1 MFSRALF
8 KQSCKANGVMWTII
22 TFFVC
27 FTLACVMLISG
38 GGSIGGVKMTIQDT
52 IIQGE
57 VDASLEKRSMTYY
70 TLSKDG
76 LYKFDA
82 YYKSNFQ
89 TIYAGESVTATQDI
103 TAYDSLFTAWISS
116 GYSTEMP
123 EATKDSQKIYL
134 SNFNTWKNAEPKQ
147 EAFENTEAY
156 EAAKS
161 AWQAQMPTG
170 STGIQ
175 NAVSKYLATAAYQK
189 SISDLQDYLLTVTQ
203 KTYKNATKDSTEY
216 KEILGDVMF
225 AINPNGMFNDDYTS
239 HGETVPEDYDVA
251 SIIANISDDGYLTS
265 EERTNYIEARSENS
279 ASIFIA
285 VNMTKAENIN
295 LLLEQLSN
303 YGVDQ
308 EKYDSFGYN
317 YSGIKHAAKTTIV
330 SYQARYDYEKSLIDA
345 KKSTFA
351 TEEDY
356 VKAVTEMND
365 KLTDS
370 MSLSLLGSLPTE
382 VSEALEEVGKMD
394 LYSLIVGS
402 IFYKMAGL
410 LLPIIFMIMAS
421 NNLIAGQVDSG
432 SMAYVLSTSTKR
444 EQVTFTQAVY
454 LAVSL
459 LAMFICTTITSVIC
473 LAIVQKPEISL
484 DFEQIILLNLGA
496 FITMFAMSGICF
508 CASCWFDRSKRSMGI
523 GGGLSMFFLVAT
535 MLGLFGSPVLPS
547 IIRLE
552 ALNYFNYV
560 TIISLFDV
568 ISIINK
574 TGTFIWKFAILI
586 SIGLIGYVVG
596 SIKFKKKD
604 LPL

>member
-1 MFSRALF
+1 MFSKALF

-57 VDASLEKRSMTYY
+57 IEASLETRAINYY
-70 TLSKDG
+70 NLSKDG
-76 LYKFDA
+76 LYNFDKF
-82 YYKSNFQ
+82 YRTNFQ
-89 TIYAGESVTATQDI
+89 TTYASESTSATADI
-103 TAYDSLFTAWISS
+103 TSYDSLFTAWL
-116 GYSTEMP
+116 GGGSTGEMP

-134 SNFNTWKNAEPKQ
+134 SNFNTWKNAEPKA
-147 EAFENTEAY
+147 ENFESTEAY
-156 EAAKS
+156 NHAKTAWEA
-161 AWQAQMPTG
+161 QRPTG
-170 STGIQ
+170 TAGVQ
-175 NAVSKYLATAAYQK
+175 NAVTKYIATVAYQN
-189 SISDLQDYLLTVTQ
+189 SIANLQDYILTVT
-203 KTYKNATKDSTEY
+203 KVSYPEATKDSTEY

-225 AINPNGMFNDDYTS
+225 AINPNGMFNADYTS
-239 HGETVPEDYDVA
+239 HGEKVPEDYDVT
-251 SIIANISDDGYLTS
+251 SIINHISDDNYLTS
-265 EERTNYIEARSENS
+265 EERMNYIQNRCENS
-279 ASIFIA
+279 SCIFISA
-285 VNMTKAENIN
+285 NMTKAENID
-295 LLLEQLSN
+295 LLLEALSN
-303 YGVDQ
+303 YGVDN
-308 EKYDSFGYN
+308 EKYASFGYT
-317 YSGIKHAAKTTIV
+317 YDSIKHSSKTTIV
-330 SYQARYDYEKSLIDA
+330 SYQARFDYEKSLIDA
-345 KKSTFA
+345 KRADFA
-351 TEEDY
+351 SDVEY
-356 VKAVTEMND
+356 NKAVSDMNE
-365 KLTDS
+365 KLIGS
-370 MSLSLLGSLPTE
+370 MSLSLLSSLPTE
-382 VSEALEEVGKMD
+382 VADALEEVGKMD

-432 SMAYVLSTSTKR
+432 SMAYILSTSTKR

-459 LAMFICTTITSVIC
+459 FVMFVCTTITSVVC
-473 LAIVQKPEISL
+473 LAIVNKPEISL
-484 DFEQIILLNLGA
+484 DYGQVILLNLGA

-574 TGTFIWKFAILI
+574 TGAFIWKFAILI
-586 SIGLIGYVVG
+586 AIGLIGYIVG
-596 SIKFKKKD
+596 SVKFKKKD

>member
-1 MFSRALF
+1 MFSKALF
-8 KQSCKANGVMWTII
+8 KQSCKANGVMWSII

-52 IIQGE
+52 IIEGE
-57 VDASLEKRSMTYY
+57 IDASLQKRAINYY
-70 TLSKDG
+70 SLAKDG
-76 LYKFDA
+76 LYKFDG

-89 TIYAGESVTATQDI
+89 TIYASESAQATSDVTN
-103 TAYDSLFTAWISS
+103 YDSLFTAWLGS
-116 GYSTEMP
+116 GMTGEMP
-123 EATKDSQKIYL
+123 EATTNSQKMYL
-134 SNFNTWKNAEPKQ
+134 SNFNTWKSAEPN
-147 EAFENTEAY
+147 EDSFENNESY
-156 EAAKS
+156 NQAKS
-161 AWQAQMPTG
+161 AWESQRPTG
-170 STGIQ
+170 ATGIQ
-175 NAVSKYLATAAYQK
+175 NAVSKYLATAAYQQ
-189 SISDLQDYLLTVTQ
+189 SISDLQNYVLTVTK
-203 KTYKNATKDSTEY
+203 KTYPNATTNSTEY

-225 AINPNGMFNDDYTS
+225 AINPNGMFDSDYTS
-239 HGETVPEDYDVA
+239 HGEKVPADYDVA
-251 SIIANISDDGYLTS
+251 SIISHISDDTYLTS
-265 EERTNYIEARSENS
+265 EERINYIQDRCENS
-279 ASIFIA
+279 SCIFIS
-285 VNMTKAENIN
+285 VNMTKAENID
-295 LLLEQLSN
+295 LLLDALSS
-303 YGVDQ
+303 YGVTQ

-317 YSGIKHAAKTTIV
+317 YDGIKHASKTTIV
-330 SYQARYDYEKSLIDA
+330 SYQARFDYEKSLIDER
-345 KKSTFA
+345 KDTFA
-351 TEEDY
+351 TAEAY
-356 VKAVTEMND
+356 QNALKEMND

-370 MSLSLLGSLPTE
+370 MSLSLLSSLPTE
-382 VSEALEEVGKMD
+382 VADALEEVGKMD

-432 SMAYVLSTSTKR
+432 SMAYILSTSTKR

-459 LAMFICTTITSVIC
+459 FVMFVCTTITSVIC
-473 LAIVQKPEISL
+473 LAIVTKPEISL
-484 DFEQIILLNLGA
+484 DYGQVILLNLGA

-574 TGTFIWKFAILI
+574 TVTFVWKFAILI
-586 SIGLIGYVVG
+586 AIGLIGYVVG

>member
-27 FTLACVMLISG
+27 FTLSCVMLISG
-38 GGSIGGVKMTIQDT
+38 GGSIGGVKTTIQDT

-57 VDASLEKRSMTYY
+57 VDASLDKRSMTYY
-70 TLSKDG
+70 NLSKDG
-76 LYKFDA
+76 LTKFDG
-82 YYKSNFQ
+82 YYKLNFQ
-89 TIYAGESVTATQDI
+89 TVYASESTQTTQDV
-103 TAYDSLFTAWISS
+103 TAYDSLFRAWIESGNSS
-116 GYSTEMP
+116 EMP
-123 EATKDSQKIYL
+123 DATKNSEKIYL

-147 EAFENTEAY
+147 ENFDSTEAFES
-156 EAAKS
+156 AKS
-161 AWQAQMPTG
+161 AWQAQIPTG
-170 STGIQ
+170 ANGIQ
-175 NAVSKYLATAAYQK
+175 NAVSKYFATVAYQQ
-189 SISDLQDYLLTVTQ
+189 SISDLQNYLLSVTQ
-203 KTYKNATKDSTEY
+203 KTYPNATTDSTEY
-216 KEILGDVMF
+216 KEILGCVMF
-225 AINPNGMFNDDYTS
+225 AINPNEMFNSDYTS
-239 HGETVPEDYDVA
+239 HGEIVPEDYDVA
-251 SIIANISDDGYLTS
+251 SIIANISNENYLLS
-265 EERTNYIEARSENS
+265 EERVNYIENRSENS
-279 ASIFIA
+279 ASIFLA
-285 VNMTKAENIN
+285 VNMTKSENIE
-295 LLLEQLSN
+295 LLLDQLSK
-303 YGVDQ
+303 YGVDE
-308 EKYDSFGYN
+308 EKYNSFGYD
-317 YSGIKHAAKTTIV
+317 YSGIKHSAKTTIV

-345 KKSTFA
+345 KKSSYA

-356 VKAVTEMND
+356 FKAVAEMND
-365 KLTDS
+365 KLANS
-370 MSLSLLGSLPTE
+370 MSLSLLGSLPVE
-382 VSEALEEVGKMD
+382 VSEALEEIGGMD

-444 EQVTFTQAVY
+444 EQVTFTQAIY
-454 LAVSL
+454 LTVSL
-459 LAMFICTTITSVIC
+459 LAMFVCTTITSVIC
-473 LAIVQKPEISL
+473 LSIVKKPEISL
-484 DFEQIILLNLGA
+484 DYGQVILLNLGA

-547 IIRLE
+547 IIRLD

-560 TIISLFDV
+560 TIISLFDAV
-568 ISIINK
+568 SIINK
-574 TGTFIWKFAILI
+574 TTTFIWKFALLI
-586 SIGLIGYVVG
+586 AIGLIGYVVG